1 MDHRSHIPLMLL
13 MWDKPWPATRGAE
26 LRNLGLLQELGKY
39 FAVELILLEF
49 AQLSSEQFAMLQTH
63 TRSITRVPVRNRGIQ
78 DRLRALLQMLRA
90 GVPYHSAVLEVSF
103 RDHPQILARMRN
115 FPGIVYA
122 SFGHWGTFIRNQ
134 PAGNWIIDQHNA
146 DIDFWRIY
154 AQQTKPGPLKA
165 VAWLNW
171 FLADRFFRRVYRR
184 VGGIVSV
191 CEADK
196 QLTQQVAPW
205 LPVGVIENGIDCAEY
220 QPERQGRSG
229 PPRLLF
235 TGTSALRNMVA
246 LHQFVDDVFPAV
258 RRQLP
263 NAELLVGGNFS
274 ASAQAEFK
282 QHPQIRFTGRVDD
295 MRPLFNQSDIY
306 IAPFRESYG
315 SKLKIAEAM
324 AMAIPI
330 VATPE
335 GVRGFPLRDGE
346 SVLIAHDPA
355 QFAAHIIDLAH
366 NPERRECIGA
376 AGREVALRSIDW
388 PVLGRRLCG
397 IVEATWEQHTDPKA
411 EPRVLQT
418 SWK

>member
-1 MDHRSHIPLMLL
+1 MDHKSHIPLMLL

-26 LRNLGLLQELGKY
+26 LRNLGLLKELGKY
-39 FAVELILLEF
+39 FAVELVLLEF
-49 AQLSSEQFAMLQTH
+49 EPLSSAQFAMLQAH
-63 TRSITRVPVRNRGIQ
+63 TQSIMRVPVRNRRIP
-78 DRLRALLQMLRA
+78 DRLLALLQMLRA
-90 GVPYHSAVLEVSF
+90 GVPYHSAVLDVSF
-103 RDHPQILARMRN
+103 RHHPQILARMRN

-122 SFGHWGTFIRNQ
+122 SFGHWGIFIRNQ
-134 PAGNWIIDQHNA
+134 PAANWIIDQHNA

-154 AQQTKPGPLKA
+154 AQQTKPGLLKA
-165 VAWLNW
+165 AAWCNW
-171 FLADRFFRRVYRR
+171 HLANRFFRRVYRR

-196 QLTQQVAPW
+196 QLTQQIAPW
-205 LPVGVIENGIDCAEY
+205 LPISVVENGIDCAEY
-220 QPERQGRSG
+220 QPERQLRSG

-235 TGTSALRNMVA
+235 TGTSALRNMIA

-258 RRQLP
+258 CRELP
-263 NAELLVGGNFS
+263 TVELLVGGNFS
-274 ASAQAEFK
+274 PQAQAEFK
-282 QHPQIRFTGRVDD
+282 QNPHIRFTGRVDD

-346 SVLIAHDPA
+346 SVLIAHNPA
-355 QFAAHIIDLAH
+355 QFAAHIVDLAH
-366 NPERRECIGA
+366 DRVRREHIGA
-376 AGREVALRSIDW
+376 AGREIALHSIDW
-388 PVLGRRLCG
+388 PVLGRRLHS
-397 IVEATWEQHTDPKA
+397 IVEAAWEQHSNTRA
-411 EPRVLQT
+411 ESTLMPSSL
-418 SWK
+418 S